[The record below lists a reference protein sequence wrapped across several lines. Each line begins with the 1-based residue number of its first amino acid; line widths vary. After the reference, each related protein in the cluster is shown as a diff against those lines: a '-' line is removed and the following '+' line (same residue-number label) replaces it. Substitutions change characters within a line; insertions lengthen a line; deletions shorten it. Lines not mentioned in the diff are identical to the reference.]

1 MTIYALVSYFITI
14 LTMKSIIAR
23 RYIIGSPT
31 VIIQNGKILFKNLKK
46 AKMDVSDLLEQAR
59 ANGYFD
65 LSEIEFTSSVHKVIA
80 EYVIEKERANDRVR
94 PSELFEFLDENCPE
108 FNEILD
114 LNYED
119 KLAGEV
125 GEKFFIDS
133 VRTLEK
139 QDLERK
145 IERLQ
150 KACGE
155 ETDVEKRKKMMKD
168 CGVINIEKVQDFCK
182 MIEELNSET
191 E

>member
-1 MTIYALVSYFITI
+1 VTDKASRFVLAAKLFSLPYA
-14 LTMKSIIAR
+14 K
-23 RYIIGSPT
+23 
-31 VIIQNGKILFKNLKK
+31 
-46 AKMDVSDLLEQAR
+46 D
-59 ANGYFD
+59 FD

-125 GEKFFIDS
+125 GEKFFLDS
-133 VRTLEK
+133 VKTLEK

-145 IERLQ
+145 MDRLQ
-150 KACGE
+150 KACSE
-155 ETDVEKRKKMMKD
+155 ETDLKKRNEMLKELSALLAKKNKL
-168 CGVINIEKVQDFCK
+168 K
-182 MIEELNSET
+182 
-191 E
+191 